1 MRLDHIY
8 LEGLKTFSFSGLNSI
23 EIDLSSPIQLIVG
36 ENGSGKTQT
45 LKEFGLLPP
54 KKNNYK
60 KTGKKILK
68 ISHEGDVYTLSS
80 DFKNKDKMYEFFKNG
95 SENLNTNNLI
105 TNQEELIN
113 KEFGIDQFVQKLL
126 FNKVNF
132 CELGKIDRKN
142 FILEIIPFD
151 LSELLDLHKRTC
163 VKIRECNNN
172 IKMLAVRQSEI
183 EIRLVDKSILESKQQ
198 RYDELQKLKT
208 TIDNVLFTVSSYIT
222 TYTNKFNSLDE
233 IGLSISDLKHTLK
246 ESKLFL
252 RDNSDIKNVYIQKD
266 EQQLLQTEIDSLSNQ
281 ELQPI
286 LKEIEQYQTNLD
298 MLNKSESSSIEELE
312 LKLKE
317 HIHEKDNLVIDNNIE
332 IFNTDI
338 SQIDLCIS
346 EMYPLLEPFVGC
358 KVSKIYPTKRIQ
370 RAKEWIR
377 YINSKLQALETL
389 IEYQTTRINK
399 LKVEKLNMPQVE
411 ERHEICKKCILY
423 KKQKDLQTSID
434 EELSALVYENNRRMN
449 RQGTLERRKA
459 LLSEILNLYEPYTTK
474 RKELVDLFRKYS
486 IMSEQWLSTKLT
498 QYLLSAAHM
507 IEKYIFT
514 LKDTLINLEK
524 KKYLEN
530 QILKM
535 TNELNI
541 LKVQS
546 NTSKE
551 YIEKILED
559 KLKQQSR
566 LILKINKLKL
576 LQLFVCEKEY
586 LKEQYDEHKN
596 NLQDNVSYM
605 KQYLYFKEIQHLKNY
620 YTKVHEHYTEL
631 QYSLTRD
638 IGEISIF
645 LEEQKSLRDRYENE
659 INTLHQKLVTDKQIY
674 ELIEQSL
681 SPANGIPYEYLYEGI
696 NTLIKQVNT
705 IIARVWTSTLEI
717 DLLATGKDITFTFS
731 YTTENNT
738 KVEDISELSDGQKA
752 IVNFAWTITAL
763 IMKQKTNYPLF
774 LDEPD
779 RTFDI
784 THKQRFCELLVYL
797 LDKKIISQLFM
808 INHHAIFYEG
818 FTNSSVFALSTENI
832 VTPEQVNQ
840 HAKIK

>member
-286 LKEIEQYQTNLD
+286 LKEIEQYQ
-298 MLNKSESSSIEELE
+298 
-312 LKLKE
+312 
-317 HIHEKDNLVIDNNIE
+317 
-332 IFNTDI
+332 
-338 SQIDLCIS
+338 
-346 EMYPLLEPFVGC
+346 
-358 KVSKIYPTKRIQ
+358 
-370 RAKEWIR
+370 
-377 YINSKLQALETL
+377 
-389 IEYQTTRINK
+389 QT
-399 LKVEKLNMPQVE
+399 
-411 ERHEICKKCILY
+411 
-423 KKQKDLQTSID
+423 
-434 EELSALVYENNRRMN
+434 
-449 RQGTLERRKA
+449 
-459 LLSEILNLYEPYTTK
+459 
-474 RKELVDLFRKYS
+474 
-486 IMSEQWLSTKLT
+486 
-498 QYLLSAAHM
+498 
-507 IEKYIFT
+507 
-514 LKDTLINLEK
+514 
-524 KKYLEN
+524 
-530 QILKM
+530 
-535 TNELNI
+535 
-541 LKVQS
+541 
-546 NTSKE
+546 
-551 YIEKILED
+551 
-559 KLKQQSR
+559 
-566 LILKINKLKL
+566 
-576 LQLFVCEKEY
+576 
-586 LKEQYDEHKN
+586 
-596 NLQDNVSYM
+596 
-605 KQYLYFKEIQHLKNY
+605 
-620 YTKVHEHYTEL
+620 
-631 QYSLTRD
+631 
-638 IGEISIF
+638 
-645 LEEQKSLRDRYENE
+645 
-659 INTLHQKLVTDKQIY
+659 
-674 ELIEQSL
+674 
-681 SPANGIPYEYLYEGI
+681 
-696 NTLIKQVNT
+696 
-705 IIARVWTSTLEI
+705 
-717 DLLATGKDITFTFS
+717 
-731 YTTENNT
+731 
-738 KVEDISELSDGQKA
+738 
-752 IVNFAWTITAL
+752 
-763 IMKQKTNYPLF
+763 
-774 LDEPD
+774 
-779 RTFDI
+779 
-784 THKQRFCELLVYL
+784 
-797 LDKKIISQLFM
+797 
-808 INHHAIFYEG
+808 
-818 FTNSSVFALSTENI
+818 
-832 VTPEQVNQ
+832 
-840 HAKIK
+840 